1 LNAEQNDKRRPFR
14 LDKRAKIFLIGALL
28 AAAVFLIEAGVAE
41 ILIAM
46 DQECRASIAS
56 IRLAPDPFDVCASE
70 WQWYLMRAMSRGIA
84 WVINLDSAPIIGWL
98 TMGLVYALIG
108 GSVAQMFRG
117 RGFVVFLIAQ
127 VGLVAALMGLGY
139 FRQFI
144 A

>member
-1 LNAEQNDKRRPFR
+1 LTTERTAHPRKLR
-14 LDKRAKIFLIGALL
+14 LDGRARVFVIGALL
-28 AAAVFLIEAGVAE
+28 AGALFLIEAGIAE

-70 WQWYLMRAMSRGIA
+70 WQWYLVRAISRGIP
-84 WVINLDSAPIIGWL
+84 WVINPDSAPIIGWL
-98 TMGLVYALIG
+98 MMGAIYALLG
-108 GSVAQMFRG
+108 GISSQTFRG
-117 RGFVVFLIAQ
+117 RGIIAFLIAQ
-127 VGLVAALMGLGY
+127 IGLVAALMGLGY